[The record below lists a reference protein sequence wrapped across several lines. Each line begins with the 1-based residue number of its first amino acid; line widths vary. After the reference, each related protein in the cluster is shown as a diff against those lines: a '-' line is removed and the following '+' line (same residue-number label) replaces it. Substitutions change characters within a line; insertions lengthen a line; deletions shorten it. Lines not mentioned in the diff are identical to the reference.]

1 MKKVININFQGRVVP
16 IEETAYELLKQYIES
31 LRKYFAFEEGRDEII
46 NDIEGRIAELFSER
60 LKNGSNCITDADV
73 NSVIAGMGR
82 PEDFDPQEPEAATAG
97 ARDTGAHTTST
108 SWTTGNV
115 PGRGSLYRNADD
127 KIVGGVCSG
136 LANYL
141 RIDPVIMRIL
151 FVVFFGVLF
160 WVYIL
165 LWIIVPSKS
174 VSSSITKRLYRNPD
188 QKVLGGVCGGLAA
201 YFNMEVWIP
210 RLIFALPFLF
220 AIISSGFSPF
230 WDWDFGFVPNI
241 VSGSFGGSM
250 FMIYIVLWIAV
261 PVANTAAE
269 KLEMRGQKVDLDS
282 IRQAI
287 NKDLQ
292 NVKARTEKW
301 GTELKETAENLGQRA
316 SEQAKV
322 FTAQAGPAVRRGS
335 NGLGHAIG
343 VIIKA
348 FLIFIFAIV
357 AITLF
362 GVLIGLLF
370 GGIALAPLKD
380 FVLEG
385 SFQNSLVW
393 LTLFLFF
400 GTPLIALITWGV
412 RRIMGVRSKRHF
424 LGFAFAA
431 LWLAGLICA
440 SMLFYNVAGNYR
452 RVANLDEE
460 PISITQPDSILNVTT
475 SSPDWKKY
483 DRLNWMGFQADDDW
497 DLDWGFDNIHQDS
510 IMLTTVRISMV
521 KSNDSDYHVYRV
533 RSSRGRN
540 IQEATNTASTINF
553 DVTQNDST
561 VFLPKGFFITK
572 KSKFR
577 NQRVWMVME
586 IPVGKKISFSKN
598 ISGYNWF
605 TVNYDRHRFNI
616 DDFDDDNDY
625 HHNDDF
631 DDERETSSLYRPI
644 PGRTYLM
651 KEDGRPERVND

>member
-60 LKNGSNCITDADV
+60 LKNGANCITDADV
-73 NSVIAGMGR
+73 NTVIAGMGR

-97 ARDTGAHTTST
+97 ARDAGAHTTST

-210 RLIFALPFLF
+210 RLIFALPFIF

-322 FTAQAGPAVRRGS
+322 FTAQAGPAVRRSS

-393 LTLFLFF
+393 LTLFLFL

-431 LWLAGLICA
+431 LWIAGLICA
-440 SMLFYNVAGNYR
+440 SMLFYKVAGNYR
-452 RVANLDEE
+452 RVASLDEE

-483 DRLNWMGFQADDDW
+483 DRLRWMGFGDDD
-497 DLDWGFDNIHQDS
+497 DWGFDNINQDS
-510 IMLTTVRISMV
+510 IMLSTVRISMV

-540 IQEATNTASTINF
+540 IEEATNTASTINF

-561 VFLPKGFFITK
+561 ITLPKGFFITK

-586 IPVGKKISFSKN
+586 IPVGKKISFSRN

-616 DDFDDDNDY
+616 DDFDDDDDY
-625 HHNDDF
+625 YNDDF